1 MKSKQTRTPVLV
13 ALAAALTA
21 LAAGCVSPGK
31 IARAEATYPVD
42 QLDARALFIENCA
55 VCHGRDGRAKTLH
68 GRVLGAQ
75 DFTDVFWKTETL
87 HAEIVSAIRTGPRVM
102 PAFRDK
108 LSPAEIEALATFVQ
122 TFPADQ
128 P

>member
-1 MKSKQTRTPVLV
+1 MKSKPTRTRVLV
-13 ALAAALTA
+13 ALAAALA
-21 LAAGCVSPGK
+21 AIVAGCASPGK
-31 IARAEATYPVD
+31 LARAEAGYPKE
-42 QLDARALFIENCA
+42 QLDARGLFIENCA

-75 DFTDVFWKTETL
+75 DFTDIFWKTETL
-87 HAEIVSAIRTGPRVM
+87 NAEVVSAIRTGPHAM

-108 LSPAEIEALATFVQ
+108 LSPAEIDALAAFVQ
-122 TFPADQ
+122 SFPAAQ